1 VIDDGVRRYGIGDT
15 IHECESEFITDDV
28 VFWWVISVE

>member
-1 VIDDGVRRYGIGDT
+1 MDDRVGRYGIDDA

-28 VFWWVISVE
+28 MFWWMITVE